1 MSEFLSSSELFI
13 NVKNP
18 PVYNPKKHF
27 FDQTPDVIQ
36 FYTEELEK
44 IQRGVNIG
52 GYHLHPWLYWHI
64 NFFKTPIPVKDNSG
78 RMSEVIMNPP
88 LDDNFMWIVENYAEA
103 EAKSLGMFL
112 YGCRGSL
119 KSTSES
125 SLITWLNTSKPN
137 GTTSVIGGD
146 EGDLKNISKLIAV
159 GFNNIHPALF
169 IPQIIGKWDS
179 KVELGIKEKDG
190 FKIPH
195 SHVNITNANKGTSK
209 ASEKGAG
216 ASPVGFIIDEGG
228 KFSMKGI
235 LQSALPS
242 FITPQGAKLVHVI
255 AATSGNQELSK
266 DAKDVITNPEAYRL
280 LPMDWQ
286 RLERS
291 IEKGDI
297 TWERSKKD
305 KFSVFFPGQM
315 SYRLA
320 VPKLKS
326 NLAKHLGVESEVLS
340 KIDMN
345 VTDWPNASKLILD
358 TNASFKKEEDRE
370 KNRMYFPL
378 EIADCWLTE
387 SRNPFPTA
395 IIDRHM
401 RKLEDEGKGGKPV
414 EFYKEDGKQKFE
426 FSAKKPAPTYYDGG
440 VVDSPI
446 LLFGSLPEQPPFK
459 YIYVGGLDSYKLDGA
474 ASEGSLGAY
483 YVIKRRSL
491 EANEPCE
498 RIVLAY
504 AARPERQREF
514 NDNCMQGMKV
524 FNAVTNIESIDLSYQ
539 QYLDDRG
546 LADEYLC
553 PAFRF
558 SSSHDHK
565 QPQLNSKYGL
575 YPSTQNND
583 FRIRYLIE
591 WCKEEH
597 VVGMDEEGLPIIKY
611 GVEFIEDIEL
621 LREMMEYKPGGNYD
635 RIAAFSHALVY
646 ARELDRKEVFP
657 ERKKD
662 LTEEIRRVKTNN
674 LNTRNPYG
682 AKRYNPYR

>member
-1 MSEFLSSSELFI
+1 MSQFLSSSELFI

-18 PVYNPKKHF
+18 PTYNPKKHF
-27 FDQTPDVIQ
+27 FDQSPDVIQ
-36 FYTEELEK
+36 FYLEELEK
-44 IQRGVNIG
+44 IQKGVNIG

-64 NFFKTPIPVKDNSG
+64 NFFKTPIPVRDNTG

-146 EGDLKNISKLIAV
+146 EGDLNNISKLISV
-159 GFNNIHPALF
+159 GFNNIHPAFF

-195 SHVNITNANKGTSK
+195 SHVNIINANKGTSK
-209 ASEKGAG
+209 SSEKGAG
-216 ASPVGFIIDEGG
+216 ASPVGFIIDEGS
-228 KFSMKGI
+228 KFSMKGV

-242 FITPQGAKLVHVI
+242 FVTPYGAKLVHVI

-266 DAKDVITNPEAYRL
+266 DAKDIITNPEAYRL

-286 RLERS
+286 RLERA
-291 IEKGDI
+291 IDKGDI
-297 TWERSKKD
+297 TWERSKKE

-326 NLAKHLGVESEVLS
+326 NLAKHLGVESDILE
-340 KIDMN
+340 KIEMN
-345 VTDWPNASKLILD
+345 TTNWTAASKLIRD

-387 SRNPFPTA
+387 SKNPFPTP
-395 IIDRHM
+395 IIDRHL
-401 RKLEDEGKGGKPV
+401 RRLEDEGKGGKPV
-414 EFYKEDGKQKFE
+414 EFYKEDNKQKFE
-426 FSAKKPAPTYYDGG
+426 FSAKKFAPTYYDGG
-440 VVDSPI
+440 IVDSPI
-446 LLFGSLPEQPPFK
+446 LLFGAIPETPPLK

-483 YVIKRRSL
+483 YIIKRRSL
-491 EANEPCE
+491 EANETCE
-498 RIVLAY
+498 KIVLAY

-514 NDNCMQGMKV
+514 NENCMQGMKV
-524 FNAVTNIESIDLSYQ
+524 FNAMTNIESVDLSYQ

-546 LADEYLC
+546 LAEEYLC

-565 QPQLNSKYGL
+565 QPQLNSKFGL
-575 YPSTQNND
+575 YPNTQNNE

-597 VVGMDEEGLPIIKY
+597 VVDVEQDGQPIIKY

-621 LREMMEYKPGGNYD
+621 LREMMEFKQGGNYD

-646 ARELDRKEVFP
+646 ARELDRKEILP

-662 LTEEIRRVKTNN
+662 LNAEIKRVKTNKQQPK
-674 LNTRNPYG
+674 PYTNH
-682 AKRYNPYR
+682 RYNPYS